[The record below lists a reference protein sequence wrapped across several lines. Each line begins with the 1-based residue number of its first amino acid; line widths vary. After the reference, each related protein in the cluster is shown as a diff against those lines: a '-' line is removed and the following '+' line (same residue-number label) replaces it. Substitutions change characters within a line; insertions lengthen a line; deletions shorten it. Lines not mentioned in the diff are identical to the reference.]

1 MAMPSESEAQTRTN
15 LIDPLL
21 RTAGWNLSD
30 HTQTGIEIP
39 VEGYDPVPWQGI
51 TDYCLYD
58 ESGSA
63 IAIVEAKKS
72 SRDARDGEE
81 QLRQYIAEVSRN
93 QSYVPYGFM
102 SNGRKTWFWDVGHA
116 HPRLV
121 AGFFTREDL
130 KRLLFQRLNALP
142 LSDTQINTAIVNRP
156 YQHQAVRRVIERFAQ
171 GKRRA
176 LLVMATGTGKT
187 RTTMALIDLFLRTNQ
202 ARNILFLADRDALVE
217 QALTDGFKAH
227 LPNEPRDRIYTSSVD
242 RSKRLFVATEQT
254 MNICYRKFSPAFFDL
269 IVFDE
274 AHRSIFN
281 RLSILFDYFDARM
294 VGLTATPAAFLDR
307 NTFQTFECDG
317 NVPTFLYSYK
327 EAVDEGHLVDF
338 SLHQAQTRFQR
349 KGIKGAELSEE
360 DRNALIEQGIDPDE
374 VNYEGTD
381 IEVLVTNRDTLRK
394 QWSEVMDKCLKDR
407 SGQTPGKTIIF
418 AITQKHAERIRAVFE
433 EMYPQHVGMIK
444 LIHSDVERVHDGPWG
459 DGLITQFKKNDR
471 PRIAVSVDMLDT
483 GIDVPEVVNLVFM
496 KPVFSGIKLWQM
508 LGRGTRNNEA
518 CRYRDRLPEGKKTD
532 FLILDFWQN
541 DFQREPTTQ
550 TPQSLPIL
558 VSLFN
563 TRLKLLEAALPAP
576 DSPTYRQALIDVR
589 AMIGR
594 IPLDSFPVEKVYS
607 EVEQAWQDDFWVLLT
622 KDKVTFLRDMVGP
635 LLRFAGNVDVAGET
649 FTHKVERLRLGIL
662 NRKPSPALAQSIAE
676 DVSRLPAYVAENP
689 EAKAAMQICLS
700 QRLLEAGTQELTGII
715 RLLAPHMR
723 NMRERPTSLVALDL
737 PDFIASS
744 GLITISADG
753 KQVLVEEYRR
763 QVESRVLA
771 IVEEH
776 PVLLAIRDGKPVTE
790 EQLVELE
797 RVLNREL
804 GQSDLHVTE
813 ETIRKAYGIRAS
825 SFLALLRH
833 LLHVDAIPD
842 YAAVVRQAFD
852 RHITGHA
859 YNGDQI
865 RFLRSVQTVFVQKRR
880 LSEDDLYGDAFAAF
894 GRNAVDRLLSPQDVK
909 DLLALTSKLAT

>member
-1 MAMPSESEAQTRTN
+1 MGLTEADTRLN
-15 LIDPLL
+15 LVDPLL
-21 RTAGWNLSD
+21 GKALWNLAD
-30 HTQTGIEIP
+30 HTQVGIEIP
-39 VEGYDPVPWQGI
+39 VQGYDPTPWRGI
-51 TDYCLYD
+51 TDYCLYG
-58 ESGSA
+58 ESGDVL
-63 IAIVEAKKS
+63 AIVEAKKC

-81 QLRQYIAEVSRN
+81 QLRQYISEVSRK
-93 QSYVPYGFM
+93 QSYVPFGFM

-121 AGFFTREDL
+121 AGFFTRADL
-130 KRLLFQRLNALP
+130 NRLLFQRLNALP
-142 LSDTQINTAIVNRP
+142 LSDTQINTRIVNRP
-156 YQHQAVRRVIERFAQ
+156 YQHQAVRRVIERFSQ
-171 GKRRA
+171 GRRRA

-202 ARNILFLADRDALVE
+202 ASHVLFLADRDALVE

-227 LPNEPRDRIYTSSVD
+227 LPNEPRDRIYTSKVD
-242 RSKRLFVATEQT
+242 LSKRLFVATEQT
-254 MNICYRKFSPAFFDL
+254 MNVCYRKFSPAFFDL

-281 RLSILFDYFDARM
+281 RLSVLFEYFDARM

-317 NVPTFLYSYK
+317 NVPTFLYSYE
-327 EAVDEGHLVDF
+327 EAVDEHHLVDF
-338 SLHQAQTRFQR
+338 NLYQAQTRFQR
-349 KGIKGAELSEE
+349 SGIKGAELSEE
-360 DRNALIEQGIDPDE
+360 DRNALIEQGIDPDLI
-374 VNYEGTD
+374 NYEGTD
-381 IEVLVTNRDTLRK
+381 IEVLVTNKDTLRK
-394 QWSEVMDKCLKDR
+394 QWSEVMDRCLKDR
-407 SGQTPGKTIIF
+407 SGQIPGKTIVF
-418 AITQKHAERIRAVFE
+418 AITQKHAERMRDVFE
-433 EMYPQHVGMIK
+433 EMYPQHVGMVK

-459 DGLITQFKKNDR
+459 DGLITQFKKNDQ
-471 PRIAVSVDMLDT
+471 PRIAISVDMLDT

-508 LGRGTRNNEA
+508 LGRGTRNDEA
-518 CRYRDRLPEGKKTD
+518 CRYRDRLPDGKKTE

-541 DFQREPTTQ
+541 DFQREPSTQ
-550 TPQSLPIL
+550 TPQTLPIL

-563 TRLKLLEAALPAP
+563 TRLKLLEASLPMPESAA
-576 DSPTYRQALIDVR
+576 RKQALTDIR
-589 AMIGR
+589 AMIAR
-594 IPLDSFPVEKVYS
+594 IPLDSFPVQKVYS
-607 EVEQAWQDDFWVLLT
+607 DVEQAWQDEFWVLLT
-622 KDKVTFLRDMVGP
+622 PEKIDFLRDMVGP
-635 LLRFAGNVDVAGET
+635 LLRFAGNVDVAAET
-649 FTHKVERLRLGIL
+649 FTHKVERLRISIV
-662 NRKPSPALAQSIAE
+662 NRRPSAANVQSIGE
-676 DVSRLPAYVAENP
+676 DVSRLPPYVAENP
-689 EAKAAMQICLS
+689 EAKAAMEICLS
-700 QRLLEAGTQELTGII
+700 QRLLEASTQELTDII

-723 NMRERPTSLVALDL
+723 NRRERPTNLVAMDL

-753 KQVLVEEYRR
+753 KQVLVEEYRK

-825 SFLALLRH
+825 SFLALLRY

-852 RHITGHA
+852 RHITAHA
-859 YNGDQI
+859 YNADQI
-865 RFLRSVQTVFVQKRR
+865 RFLRSVQTVFIQKRR
-880 LSEDDLYGDAFAAF
+880 LSEDDLYGDTFAAF
-894 GRNAVDRLLSPQDVK
+894 GRNAVERLLSPQDVK
-909 DLLALTSKLAT
+909 DLLALTAKLAA